1 MQKVFSYLK
10 YAVYIILLTTFISS
24 CSDSRKIAYF
34 SDSSDSTAVP
44 SRSIFEPQIQKKDIL
59 SIAISS
65 MSTPADVVFN
75 EPNRPLISSGTQ
87 ALQTAGYLV
96 GEDGTVRL
104 SQLGEINAEG
114 LTQKQLENNIR
125 RMLIDRKL
133 LLDPIVSIRYINFR
147 VTVLGEVARPGVINV
162 PSEQISI
169 LEALGSAGDLTI
181 YGLRDNV
188 LLIRQVGET
197 KITKRLDLNSTSLLS
212 SPYFYLKTNDILY
225 VEPAKTKIAATDRT
239 LQLLP
244 IIFSGLS
251 LLTVLLLRY
260 KQF

>member
-1 MQKVFSYLK
+1 MPLKFSFF
-10 YAVYIILLTTFISS
+10 IFLLVAIFSS

-34 SDSSDSTAVP
+34 NDANDSTSVP
-44 SRSIFEPQIQKKDIL
+44 SMSTFEPQIQKKDII
-59 SIAISS
+59 SIRVTS
-65 MSTPADVVFN
+65 MNNPADIVYN
-75 EPNRPLISSGTQ
+75 MANQPLSATS
-87 ALQTAGYLV
+87 LQTAGYLV
-96 GEDGTVRL
+96 GEDGMI
-104 SQLGEINAEG
+104 QFPDLGSIQAEG
-114 LTQKQLENNIR
+114 LTQKQLSNNIR
-125 RMLIDRKL
+125 RMLIDKQL
-133 LLDPIVSIRYINFR
+133 LLDPIVTIRYLNFR
-147 VTVLGEVARPGVINV
+147 VTVLGEVNHPGVITV

-188 LLIRQVGET
+188 KLIRQVGENRIIKT
-197 KITKRLDLNSTSLLS
+197 LDLNSTSLLS

-244 IIFSGLS
+244 IVFSGLS
-251 LLTVLLLRY
+251 LFTLLLLRS